1 MHNVI
6 QQGDSL
12 TLWIDK
18 TAMLFRRIAIATTYE
33 GNPVTSTANYSM
45 LPTGQVYMAQTI
57 VNYPA
62 KQVLTQID
70 NLNYQRSHL

>member
-1 MHNVI
+1 MSSSGFAETGSFQWGQGDMQGAIQIQMHNVI

-33 GNPVTSTANYSM
+33 G
-45 LPTGQVYMAQTI
+45 I
-57 VNYPA
+57 
-62 KQVLTQID
+62 
-70 NLNYQRSHL
+70 R